1 MLAMFNKGGDTAPY
15 NYPPFCEMAM
25 KIATNTVVQLHYSL
39 FDEQDTLI
47 ESTEQS
53 EPVLYLHGHNNM
65 IAGFEQAIAG
75 QEAGNHASLVLSPE
89 QAYGQP
95 KVDAQQRVPVK
106 HLQGAKQWRA
116 GMPAWLKTE
125 QGMRQ
130 VTVVKVGRFMADIDT
145 NHPLAGKTLRFEVDI
160 IDVRAATA
168 EEVAHKHAHGV
179 GGHQH

>member
-1 MLAMFNKGGDTAPY
+1 MQ
-15 NYPPFCEMAM
+15 
-25 KIATNTVVQLHYSL
+25 IAANTVVQLNYSL
-39 FDEQDTLI
+39 FDEADTLI
-47 ESTEQS
+47 ESTEKT

-65 IAGFEQAIAG
+65 IAGFEHAITG
-75 QEAGNHASLVLSPE
+75 HEAGSHVSIVLSPE
-89 QAYGQP
+89 QAYGMP
-95 KVDAQQRVPVK
+95 RPDAQQRVPVK

-116 GMPAWLKTE
+116 GMPAWLQTE

-130 VTVVKVGRFMADIDT
+130 VTVIKVGRFMADVDT

-160 IDVRAATA
+160 LDVRAATA